1 MYISVVS
8 NCSAPS
14 LHQTRPRAFFCL
26 CFASILVPPF
36 DPPAAIRLDHIF
48 NDPAVCKRRLAKDM
62 ELYTAILKAAQRGG
76 DL

>member
-1 MYISVVS
+1 
-8 NCSAPS
+8 
-14 LHQTRPRAFFCL
+14 
-26 CFASILVPPF
+26 VPPF